1 MPKVL
6 ICTRFFQSNWQA
18 KFEKPHANSCC
29 TDECFMCKTW
39 QQRLK
44 LSKSNL
50 VTNYCKLR
58 LQNGNTPIL
67 PKIFTKGVDWAV
79 HHRFIIFFHKK
90 SALVTTK
97 CFCERNNT
105 WSRTMRIIQVWSL
118 DTIIHRIVQK
128 VMQHGHHQD
137 ICSNQSHA
145 WKATCWMRS

>member
-18 KFEKPHANSCC
+18 EFEKPHATSCC

-58 LQNGNTPIL
+58 LQNGNTPI
-67 PKIFTKGVDWAV
+67 FTKGVDWAV
-79 HHRFIIFFHKK
+79 HHRFIIFFQKK
-90 SALVTTK
+90 SPLVTTK

-105 WSRTMRIIQVWSL
+105 WSRTMRIVQFWSL
-118 DTIIHRIVQK
+118 ETIIHRILQK
-128 VMQHGHHQD
+128 VMQHRLHQG
-137 ICSNQSHA
+137 ILLESISRLLGPS
-145 WKATCWMRS
+145 TCWMRS